1 MSVAEPKRLSGV
13 GLGLSDLTPYYRGSL
28 ALVEQEGLRIVELQ
42 PELGTWK
49 PMPLGDRYQFLAVH
63 ASSQGR
69 DIASP
74 DPEHR
79 RFAVK
84 EHKQC
89 MLFAH
94 MVGADVCLLHPGH
107 IYSPGNAAG
116 IEEEEDYPYIGSY
129 YWEHPEQRW
138 VRIEIF
144 LESLSELADFHRQE
158 GFDFEITIE
167 NLPFPNLGATT
178 SELLSIY
185 RLARLRLH
193 LKLTLD
199 VPHLWIS
206 HLLLRENSWLK
217 AYVEGCPDQHSPFY
231 SRLDDFVTAHEQDI
245 CYFHIYGT
253 QGLREHLPVSLKK
266 KYSADELDLRKV
278 AGVIGANHPVILE
291 VFNYPRPVLH
301 QSLNNF
307 ETLLSA
313 A

>member
-1 MSVAEPKRLSGV
+1 MVAEAGGASGV
-13 GLGLSDLTPYYRGSL
+13 GLGLSDLTPDYRGSL
-28 ALVEQEGLRIVELQ
+28 ALVESERLRILELQ

-49 PMPLGDRYQFLAVH
+49 PIPLGDHYEFLAVH

-94 MVGADVCLLHPGH
+94 MVGASAFLLHPGH

-138 VRIEIF
+138 VRVELF
-144 LESLSELADFHRQE
+144 LESLSELADFYRQE
-158 GFDFEITIE
+158 GFDYEVTIE

-178 SELLSIY
+178 SELLSVC
-185 RLARLRLH
+185 RLARLRLP
-193 LKLTLD
+193 LRMTLD

-206 HLLLRENSWLK
+206 RLLLRENPWLK
-217 AYVEGCPDQHSPFY
+217 PYVEGYPDLRHSFY
-231 SRLDDFVTAHEQDI
+231 SGLEDFVTAHERDI
-245 CYFHIYGT
+245 AYYHIYGT
-253 QGLREHLPVSLKK
+253 QGLREHLPVTRKK
-266 KYSADELDLRKV
+266 RYSADELDLAKV
-278 AGVIGANHPVILE
+278 ARIIGMDRPVILE

-301 QSLNNF
+301 ESVSNF
-307 ETLLSA
+307 ETLQRA